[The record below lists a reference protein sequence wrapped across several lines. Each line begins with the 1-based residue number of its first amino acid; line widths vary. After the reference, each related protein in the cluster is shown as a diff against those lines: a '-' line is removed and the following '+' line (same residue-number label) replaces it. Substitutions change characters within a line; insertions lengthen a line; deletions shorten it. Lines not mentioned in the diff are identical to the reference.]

1 MSKIN
6 MVINSKLEVKNGE
19 EVYKSIVQDVNNKNL
34 LISVPV
40 INGVYLTLKT
50 GEEIDLVYYDNKANI
65 FNFKCKTINKVTENG
80 IPYYSVSLPYDV
92 IKIQRRNYVR
102 VDTVQV
108 IKHIRKYDEEVEN
121 HEGEILSN
129 ALLLDLS
136 GGGMRIKLREKL
148 TNGDMIIAKISSL
161 NEEVPIQGK
170 VIRVDKTEDK
180 KYIYGISFCE
190 LDNSIREK
198 IIGIVFKI
206 MRKQREL
213 R

>member
-1 MSKIN
+1 MKIN
-6 MVINSKLEVKNGE
+6 VVINSKLEVRSGE
-19 EVYKSIVQDVNNKNL
+19 ETYKSTVQDVSNKNL

-50 GEEIDLVYYDNKANI
+50 GEEIDLIYYDNKANI

-80 IPYYSVSLPYDV
+80 IPFYSVSLPYDV
-92 IKIQRRNYVR
+92 VKIQRRNYVR

-108 IKHIRKYDEEVEN
+108 IKHIRKYDEEVESN
-121 HEGEILSN
+121 EGDILPN

-148 TNGDMIIAKISSL
+148 STGDRIIAKISSDI
-161 NEEVPIQGK
+161 EAVPVKGEVM
-170 VIRVDKTEDK
+170 RVDKTDDK
-180 KYIYGISFCE
+180 KYIYGISFYE